1 VSDPEHPALEALR
14 ARLAQEETSYAEV
27 LAAIDRLS
35 VLSLPTEAAPE
46 IRERLAELNALLSS
60 APAPSG
66 GGWRGVIRRQ
76 AWSAMAPAI
85 ERQQAWNAA
94 LVQLLNAYVTQAEL
108 LHARLRELAAALVR
122 YAQRVEPVV
131 DARDRVATALATTR
145 SELLLEAFDRRL
157 ESLSR
162 RLDTFPGGARAGV
175 KAPDATKR
183 D

>member
-1 VSDPEHPALEALR
+1 VADPEHPALEALR
-14 ARLAQEETSYAEV
+14 ARLAEEEATYAEV

-35 VLSLPTEAAPE
+35 VLPLPTEAAPE
-46 IRERLAELNALLSS
+46 IRERLAELNTLWAS
-60 APAPSG
+60 APAPVAG
-66 GGWRGVIRRQ
+66 GVTGVIRRQ
-76 AWSAMAPAI
+76 VLRAMTPAI

-108 LHARLRELAAALVR
+108 LHARLRELASALVR

-157 ESLSR
+157 ESLGR
-162 RLDTFPGGARAGV
+162 RLDALPGGARASAAASDG
-175 KAPDATKR
+175 TKR
-183 D
+183 G